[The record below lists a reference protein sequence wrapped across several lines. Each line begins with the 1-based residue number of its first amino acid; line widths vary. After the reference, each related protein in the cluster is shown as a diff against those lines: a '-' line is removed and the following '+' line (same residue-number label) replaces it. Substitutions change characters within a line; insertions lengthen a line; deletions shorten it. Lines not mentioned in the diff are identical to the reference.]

1 MNNEYII
8 EDWCLFMTKPMY
20 EYFKKYEND
29 DLLKNAKLY
38 TIIVDKKYKVNDKGE
53 LELL

>member
-8 EDWCLFMTKPMY
+8 EEWCLYMSKQMY
-20 EYFKKYEND
+20 EYYKKCEND
-29 DLLKNAKLY
+29 ELLKNAKLY
-38 TIIVDKKYKVNDKGE
+38 TIIVDEKYKVNEKGE

>member
-8 EDWCLFMTKPMY
+8 ENWCLYMSKQMY
-20 EYFKKYEND
+20 EYFKKND
-29 DLLKNAKLY
+29 NDELLKNAKLY
-38 TIIVDKKYKVNDKGE
+38 TIIVDEKYKVNDKGE